1 MSLIK
6 VLHITFDM
14 RVGGA
19 ERVIY
24 NLVENTDRSKY
35 DVSILC
41 LDQPIGPFG
50 LRLKEKGYQID
61 ALRRKQGLDFSLIKT
76 VRDYVIAHNINVL
89 HCHQY
94 TPYIYGL
101 FSSIFTPAKAIFT
114 EHGRFYPD
122 RRRMKRIFFNP
133 ILARLTPSITSI
145 SSATKEAL
153 VRYENIPGN
162 RVRVIYNGIE
172 DSNHTRLKSASDVK
186 RSWGIGERGFV
197 LGTVARLDS
206 IKNHPLMI
214 RALKRILEKYPE
226 TFLIIVG
233 DGPERKGLEEL
244 TSELGIEGQVIFTG
258 FQEDTHLF
266 YGIMDIFLL
275 TSFSEGTA
283 MTLLEAMAAGLPCI
297 VTNVG
302 GNPEIVKGGETGFI
316 IPREDEEALSDKIC
330 TVLGDNALRKKMG
343 QAARKRFEERFTV
356 EKMVK
361 AYEKIYDEIA
371 MSRKL

>member
-1 MSLIK
+1 
-6 VLHITFDM
+6 M
-14 RVGGA
+14 RIGGA

-24 NLVENTDRSKY
+24 NLVENTDRLKY

-50 LRLKEKGYQID
+50 LGLKEKGYQID
-61 ALRRKQGLDFSLIKT
+61 ALRRKQGLDPSLIGK
-76 VRDYVIAHNINVL
+76 VRDYVISHNIHVL

-101 FSSIFTPAKAIFT
+101 FASIYTSAKVIFT
-114 EHGRFYPD
+114 EHGRFHPD
-122 RRRMKRIFFNP
+122 RRRMKRIIFNP
-133 ILARLTPSITSI
+133 ILARFTPSITSI

-153 VRYENIPGN
+153 VRYEKIPRD

-172 DSNHTRLKSASDVK
+172 DLNYGRLKLANDLK
-186 RSWGIGERGFV
+186 KSWGIAEGGFV

-214 RALKRILEKYPE
+214 RALKRITGKFPD

-233 DGPERKGLEEL
+233 DGPERERLEDL
-244 TSELGIEGQVIFTG
+244 TSELGIERRVIFTG

-266 YGIMDIFLL
+266 YGMMDLFLL

-302 GNPEIVKGGETGFI
+302 GNPEIVKEGETGFI
-316 IPREDEEALSDKIC
+316 VPSDDEKALSDKIC
-330 TVLGDNALRKKMG
+330 SLLGDGALRKKMG

-356 EKMVK
+356 EKMVRE
-361 AYEKIYDEIA
+361 YEKIYDEITV
-371 MSRKL
+371 SRKL